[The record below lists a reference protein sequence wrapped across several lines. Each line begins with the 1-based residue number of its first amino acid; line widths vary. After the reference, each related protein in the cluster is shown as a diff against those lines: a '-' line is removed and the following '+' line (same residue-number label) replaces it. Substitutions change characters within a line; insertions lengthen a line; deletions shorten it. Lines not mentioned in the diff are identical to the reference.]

1 MRHKKQY
8 YYLTSLFFIFSCTN
22 MSYQPDVVSKSDV
35 QKQQYVVLGSILEIT
50 KVTIEGDREAGA
62 VAGALIGGAAGQ
74 SVTDSEPESDIA
86 SIIGGL
92 VGSAV
97 GAEVGSNLTKKDGL
111 ELLIKT
117 DSGKL
122 ISIIQEVSKY
132 DFKINQK
139 VQIIK
144 RNGKSRVLPFD

>member
-1 MRHKKQY
+1 MRHNKY
-8 YYLTSLFFIFSCTN
+8 YYLFTLFFIFSCTN
-22 MSYQPDVVSKSDV
+22 ISYQPDVVRKSDV

-50 KVTIEGDREAGA
+50 KFTIEGDREDGA
-62 VAGALIGGAAGQ
+62 LAGALIGGTDGQ

-86 SIIGGL
+86 AIIGGL
-92 VGSAV
+92 VDSAV
-97 GAEVGSNLTKKDGL
+97 GAEAGSNLTKKDGL

-117 DSGKL
+117 DSGKP

-132 DFKINQK
+132 NFEINQK